1 MFDLTVKLIRK
12 LCSKGRCISEET
24 EVKTGSSVRERS
36 ESGKDFDRESDT

>member
-12 LCSKGRCISEET
+12 LFNEGRRISEET
-24 EVKTGSSVRERS
+24 EIKTGSSVRERS